1 MKNQTE
7 AIRDFFSDSEWL
19 AIEEAMGDYQ
29 DYGERAEKLA
39 DSIRDKIGSLYSQ
52 KQKKEEAHLEHFNR
66 PPPFYEILS
75 TSHRTR
81 CEGDF
86 F

>member
-7 AIRDFFSDSEWL
+7 VIRNFFTDSEWL

-39 DSIRDKIGSLYSQ
+39 DSIRDKIGLLYS
-52 KQKKEEAHLEHFNR
+52 
-66 PPPFYEILS
+66 
-75 TSHRTR
+75 
-81 CEGDF
+81 
-86 F
+86 

>member
-1 MKNQTE
+1 MKNKTE

-39 DSIRDKIGSLYSQ
+39 DSIEAKIYKLFKSDSL
-52 KQKKEEAHLEHFNR
+52 KVTDL
-66 PPPFYEILS
+66 
-75 TSHRTR
+75 
-81 CEGDF
+81 
-86 F
+86 

>member
-7 AIRDFFSDSEWL
+7 AIRNFFTDSEWL

-39 DSIRDKIGSLYSQ
+39 DSIRDKIGLLYS
-52 KQKKEEAHLEHFNR
+52 
-66 PPPFYEILS
+66 
-75 TSHRTR
+75 
-81 CEGDF
+81 
-86 F
+86 